1 MITKEKERKKSP
13 TRRPT
18 GNGTP
23 AGNARTR
30 KSATV
35 TGRSAVNT
43 ANRVRKPEPAQ
54 PAAEVVYL
62 PPKPFQRN
70 RLILQLSIVAAVVLA
85 FILGFSVFFKVD
97 ATKTTV
103 SGCEKYT
110 AADILKASGIQDG
123 DHLLTFS
130 RAQVAGR
137 IISALPYVDSVR
149 IGIKL
154 PDTVNIEIVEV
165 KVPYAVKAQDESW
178 WLISAGGKVIDKAP
192 EGAEVGHTRILGVHL
207 DGPQIG
213 EQAVALETAQTG
225 TDAEGNTIPITVTQ
239 AKRLQIA
246 LDIIECL
253 EAKRILGKVA
263 SLDVNDLA
271 DIQLWYG
278 QQYQVKLGGETQLL
292 YKISCMESVVAQMD
306 SYQSGILDISF
317 LIWPDKVGYTPF
329 SSGETTILP
338 NN

>member
-1 MITKEKERKKSP
+1 MTTKEKERKQP
-13 TRRPT
+13 GARRPSANRAPRAGGKST
-18 GNGTP
+18 EATAVRTP
-23 AGNARTR
+23 APRQR
-30 KSATV
+30 K
-35 TGRSAVNT
+35 
-43 ANRVRKPEPAQ
+43 KQEPAQ
-54 PAAEVVYL
+54 VSPDVVYL
-62 PPKPFQRN
+62 PPKPFQRK
-70 RLILQLSIVAAVVLA
+70 RLVLQLAIITAVVLA

-97 ATKTTV
+97 AEKTTV

-110 AADILKASGIQDG
+110 AADILKASGIRDG

-130 RAQVAGR
+130 RAQVAGK

-178 WLISAGGKVIDKAP
+178 WFISAAGKVIEKAP
-192 EGAEVGHTRILGVHL
+192 EGAEMGHTRILGVHL
-207 DGPQIG
+207 KSPQIG
-213 EQAVALETAQTG
+213 EQAVALETAHTQ
-225 TDAEGNTIPITVTQ
+225 TDAEGNTVPITVTQ
-239 AKRLQIA
+239 AQRLQTA
-246 LDIIECL
+246 LDIIDCL
-253 EAKRILGKVA
+253 EKKRILGMVS

-278 QQYQVKLGGETQLL
+278 QQYQVKLGGDTQLL
-292 YKISCMESVVAQMD
+292 YKISCMDSVVAELD
-306 SYQSGILDISF
+306 SYQSGVLDISF
-317 LIWPDKVGYTPF
+317 TIWPDKVGYTPF

>member
-1 MITKEKERKKSP
+1 MTTKEKERKRP
-13 TRRPT
+13 VTRGPSNNRAPS
-18 GNGTP
+18 GNV
-23 AGNARTR
+23 RTR
-30 KSATV
+30 QPATA
-35 TGRSAVNT
+35 TGRTAASA
-43 ANRVRKPEPAQ
+43 AKRSRKPEPA
-54 PAAEVVYL
+54 PVASDVVYL
-62 PPKPFQRN
+62 PAKPFQRN
-70 RLILQLSIVAAVVLA
+70 RLILQLAIVVAVVLA

-110 AADILKASGIQDG
+110 AADIIQASGIQNG

-130 RAQVAGR
+130 RAQVAGK
-137 IISALPYVDSVR
+137 IISSLPYVDSVR
-149 IGIKL
+149 IGIKI

-165 KVPYAVKAQDESW
+165 KVPYAVKAQDASW
-178 WLISAGGKVIDKAP
+178 WLISAAGKVIEKAP

-207 DGPQIG
+207 DAPQVG
-213 EQAVALETAQTG
+213 EQAVALETAQPG
-225 TDAEGNTIPITVTQ
+225 TDAEGNTVPITVTQ
-239 AKRLQIA
+239 AKRLQTA

-278 QQYQVKLGGETQLL
+278 QQYQVKLGGDTQLL

-317 LIWPDKVGYTPF
+317 IIWPDKVGYTPF